1 MLLQHLTVPLVG
13 GKTVQALTGLELA
26 LTQAE

>member
-1 MLLQHLTVPLVG
+1 MLLQHLTVPLAG